1 MDSYKL
7 QEGTIK
13 CPHCGEL
20 VPINS
25 TMHKQLAETLQ
36 EELRFVS
43 APKRRL
49 GCAAETGRERVEVF
63 NVGTFE
69 LMKIEVEDSDL
80 HHVDIIRES
89 HCPIRSV

>member
-25 TMHKQLAETLQ
+25 TLHKQLVETLQ
-36 EELRFVS
+36 EELKKDFEAQLLEESR
-43 APKRRL
+43 PKGEKSTEARRRRTIKP
-49 GCAAETGRERVEVF
+49 ARPAR
-63 NVGTFE
+63 
-69 LMKIEVEDSDL
+69 KQAS
-80 HHVDIIRES
+80 
-89 HCPIRSV
+89 